1 MRIDYLFSNFKCFEN
16 YRLVFLNGINQLL
29 GENGSGKTTILR
41 GMKIAISSFFSV
53 FLNEQFI
60 YYVKYDIQFKT
71 AE

>member
-29 GENGSGKTTILR
+29 GENGSGKTMILR